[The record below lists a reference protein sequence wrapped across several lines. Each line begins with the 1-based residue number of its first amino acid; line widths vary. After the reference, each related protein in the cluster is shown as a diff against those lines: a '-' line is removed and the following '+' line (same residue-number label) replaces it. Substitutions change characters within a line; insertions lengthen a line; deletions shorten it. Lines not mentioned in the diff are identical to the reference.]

1 MDSPSQAACSA
12 RSSLA
17 PQGRASR
24 RRASAARPAVR
35 LASLTVSLRSAAVLQ
50 ASKRPASKGGDNVR
64 KPMAAAGTAVF
75 FVLAPGVVA
84 GLLPWW
90 LTGWRVRQPLPWWA
104 WAPLR
109 VAGGVLIAAGV
120 AVLVTAFVRFVAEGA
135 GTPAPAAPTQH
146 LVIGGL
152 YRYVRNPMYLAVVA
166 TIVGQALVLGQPA
179 LLLYAAAAGAAM
191 AAFVHGYEEPTLRRQ
206 FGAQYQAYQRA
217 VPAWWPRR
225 RPWQPDQTDQ
235 PYRHSACPVTP
246 GAIRLDNCRSCMPP
260 RHAEI
265 AVRLRHGALAISAH
279 LRCRRHSA
287 AIHSNTEAKARTERH
302 ALSPSDR
309 HRLARIVT
317 IPRSHRV
324 AYRGLAC
331 RAIALSGCSWSRRR

>member
-120 AVLVTAFVRFVAEGA
+120 AVLVT
-135 GTPAPAAPTQH
+135 
-146 LVIGGL
+146 
-152 YRYVRNPMYLAVVA
+152 

-179 LLLYAAAAGAAM
+179 LLLYAAAADAAM

-235 PYRHSACPVTP
+235 P
-246 GAIRLDNCRSCMPP
+246 
-260 RHAEI
+260 
-265 AVRLRHGALAISAH
+265 
-279 LRCRRHSA
+279 
-287 AIHSNTEAKARTERH
+287 
-302 ALSPSDR
+302 
-309 HRLARIVT
+309 
-317 IPRSHRV
+317 
-324 AYRGLAC
+324 
-331 RAIALSGCSWSRRR
+331 

>member
-109 VAGGVLIAAGV
+109 VAGGVLIDAGV
-120 AVLVTAFVRFVAEGA
+120 
-135 GTPAPAAPTQH
+135 
-146 LVIGGL
+146 
-152 YRYVRNPMYLAVVA
+152 
-166 TIVGQALVLGQPA
+166 
-179 LLLYAAAAGAAM
+179 

-235 PYRHSACPVTP
+235 P
-246 GAIRLDNCRSCMPP
+246 
-260 RHAEI
+260 
-265 AVRLRHGALAISAH
+265 
-279 LRCRRHSA
+279 
-287 AIHSNTEAKARTERH
+287 
-302 ALSPSDR
+302 
-309 HRLARIVT
+309 
-317 IPRSHRV
+317 
-324 AYRGLAC
+324 
-331 RAIALSGCSWSRRR
+331 